1 MLHTLSVRV
10 VCTTEFTVKKWILAL
25 ILAPQLALAGGW
37 TQPTGQAYAK
47 LWYRGLIGQAA
58 FDTGG
63 EIVDLEDGFT
73 DHAVNLYAEVGL
85 VDWLTL
91 VVHTNP
97 FGAASFAGGD
107 TTYVG
112 RTNAGLRAGTAF
124 GDTRLAIEAQYGFA
138 PSTGAESIGENVVD
152 GVPYF
157 YAPTVET
164 QSFSGELQAG
174 HPLSF
179 GWLAVSAGV
188 RGFTADGLDPAIIG
202 FGQLGWNVA
211 SNMTLDLHLNLHEVL
226 GDVEVNNVAGAGQTR
241 YLGWGLGYSW
251 WFTDAVAL
259 AVGFE
264 GVAYAQS
271 NAATPS
277 LIFGIESRGALWGK

>member
-1 MLHTLSVRV
+1 METL
-10 VCTTEFTVKKWILAL
+10 VKRLLFAL
-25 ILAPQLALAGGW
+25 LLCPQLALAGGW
-37 TQPTGQAYAK
+37 TQAPGQAYAK
-47 LWYRGLIGQAA
+47 LWYRGLFGQNA
-58 FDTGG
+58 FATDG
-63 EIVDLEDGFT
+63 EIVELDEAFS
-73 DHAVNLYAEVGL
+73 DHALNLYVEVGL

-97 FGAASFAGGD
+97 VGSASFAGGS

-138 PSTGAESIGENVVD
+138 PSTGAESIGEKVVD
-152 GVPYF
+152 GVTYF

-164 QSFSGELQAG
+164 QAFSGELQVG

-179 GWLAVSAGV
+179 GWLSASAGV

-202 FGQLGWNVA
+202 FGQLGWNMA
-211 SNMTLDLHLNLHEVL
+211 ARMTLDLHLNLNEVL
-226 GDVEVNNVAGAGQTR
+226 GDVVVNNVAGAGQTR

-251 WFTDAVAL
+251 WFADAL
-259 AVGFE
+259 ALSLGFE

-277 LIFGIESRGALWGK
+277 LIVGIESRGALWGR